1 MTGRA
6 RTGDDPTRT
15 RPGGSR
21 TETRIAEES
30 ELGRDG
36 AGAESVARKDQ
47 TDPRDPPRAIPS
59 ANG

>member
-21 TETRIAEES
+21 TETKIAEES
-30 ELGRDG
+30 ELGSDG
-36 AGAESVARKDQ
+36 AGDENLGRNDRSD
-47 TDPRDPPRAIPS
+47 TTEPPRTTPS
-59 ANG
+59 DDR